1 MKSVS
6 SKRMIQI
13 LFRKEMKDIFRDR
26 KSVLMMFF
34 VPVVLYPLI
43 FVVAF
48 FIVSMMQTGV
58 GVQTYHV
65 VLDGVEDT
73 RLEEQLKE
81 LRREDN
87 RDKATYEIMFFNTD
101 DFAAIT
107 EARAAAGAGQESTD
121 DASEAGRVAEA
132 DSAAGNAGRGSVG
145 TADGADGMARQQIA
159 AALQEGSIDV
169 YVRFEGGRYT
179 SYYNSSVT
187 NSAYAESLIET
198 AISDVKYDLIV
209 ENLEANGLDA
219 EQVLNPV
226 SLEKTDTATSEQSLG
241 YFLGT
246 IIPFMMIISLLVGVF
261 TPAIDATTGEK
272 ERGTLETLLMMPVT
286 NSQIIV
292 SKFLSVALVGLI
304 TTLLSIASMAGLGA
318 YMLNLVAASGQV
330 DLGGINVGTF
340 LPAIAIA
347 LPVLIVLSLFLTAIS
362 MCVTCFAK
370 TYKEA
375 NTYMS
380 PVMIVVMLT
389 GYIGFIPNIDFDR
402 SVAMIPV
409 ANVCL
414 LIKNL
419 LLFKVDLELVLIVIA
434 STAVYTGLVILLLG
448 KMYKSEAILFDEGR
462 HGLALLERRSNM
474 KKGGV
479 PSSGDGW
486 FVVMVGFLL
495 LVYVGGLLQTHYGLN
510 GVAMSQVVL
519 VALPLAMAA
528 YSKKSLGKTFS
539 FRAPCVQPQQA
550 PADGVA
556 QHPAAAPDGTGQA
569 AASRP
574 TGRLRAWGGGLLLGI
589 GMIGIGMVFAS
600 LMIQLFP
607 EEGTSVSTQ
616 LTDLFNGPALWVWVV
631 VSVCPAICEEM
642 LFRGYVLSAFR
653 ERYPMWVSIIGVG
666 VFFGIYHTSLVRFP
680 TTALFGATLAYIVC
694 RTGSIFPGMVVHWLN
709 NSIAVISMFFP
720 EFIRTY
726 LPFLADD
733 VLSLSDML
741 IVGGFGLVMASV
753 GVLLLRKRGQ

>member
-1 MKSVS
+1 MNEISNRK
-6 SKRMIQI
+6 MIRI
-13 LFRKEMKDIFRDR
+13 LFKKEMKDIFRDR

-48 FIVSMMQTGV
+48 FIVSMMQTGA
-58 GVQTYHV
+58 GVQTYHF
-65 VLDGVEDT
+65 VLDGVPDSRVE
-73 RLEEQLKE
+73 KE
-81 LRREDN
+81 LLELQQEDN
-87 RDKATYEIMFFNTD
+87 KNKLTYEIQFFNTD

-107 EARAAAGAGQESTD
+107 EEMTATKDNQISRALEES
-121 DASEAGRVAEA
+121 
-132 DSAAGNAGRGSVG
+132 
-145 TADGADGMARQQIA
+145 
-159 AALQEGSIDV
+159 SIDV
-169 YVRFEGGRYT
+169 YVRYENGKYT

-187 NSAYAESLIET
+187 NSSYAEGLLEDALSE
-198 AISDVKYDLIV
+198 VNHDLIV
-209 ENLEANGLDA
+209 ENLEKEGLDA
-219 EQVLNPV
+219 EKVLNPIEQ
-226 SLEKTDTATSEQSLG
+226 SKTDTATSEQSLG

-330 DLGGINVGTF
+330 NLGGINVGTF
-340 LPAIAIA
+340 LPAIGIAI
-347 LPVLIVLSLFLTAIS
+347 PVLIVLSLFLTAIS

-402 SVAMIPV
+402 TVAMIPV

-419 LLFKVDLELVLIVIA
+419 LLFKVNFELILIVIV
-434 STAVYTGLVILLLG
+434 STAAYTGLVILLLG

-495 LVYVGGLLQTHYGLN
+495 LIYAGGLLQTHYGMN
-510 GVAMSQVVL
+510 GVAMSQIVL
-519 VALPLAMAA
+519 VALPIAMIA
-528 YSKKSLGKTFS
+528 YTRKSFRKTFS
-539 FRAPCVQPQQA
+539 LRMPRV
-550 PADGVA
+550 
-556 QHPAAAPDGTGQA
+556 
-569 AASRP
+569 
-574 TGRLRAWGGGLLLGI
+574 RAWAGSLSFGI
-589 GMIGIGMVFAS
+589 GIILIGIVLASVLQMIFPQESESLTSTIETMFEGPKLWIWIVIAVF
-600 LMIQLFP
+600 
-607 EEGTSVSTQ
+607 
-616 LTDLFNGPALWVWVV
+616 PAV
-631 VSVCPAICEEM
+631 CEEL
-642 LFRGYVLSAFR
+642 LFRGYVLAAFR
-653 ERYPMWVSIIGVG
+653 ERYPEWAAIIGVG
-666 VFFGIYHTSLVRFP
+666 VAFGIYHTSVMRFP
-680 TTALFGATLAYIVC
+680 STALLGVAFAYIVC
-694 RTGSIFPGMVVHWLN
+694 RTGSILPAMLLHCLN
-709 NSIAVISMFFP
+709 NSIAFVSLYFP
-720 EFIRTY
+720 EFTTKY
-726 LPFLADD
+726 LSFLAE
-733 VLSLSDML
+733 DMPSIGNML
-741 IVGGFGLVMASV
+741 FVGGIGLVLASI
-753 GVLLLRKRGQ
+753 GVLLMRKKERI